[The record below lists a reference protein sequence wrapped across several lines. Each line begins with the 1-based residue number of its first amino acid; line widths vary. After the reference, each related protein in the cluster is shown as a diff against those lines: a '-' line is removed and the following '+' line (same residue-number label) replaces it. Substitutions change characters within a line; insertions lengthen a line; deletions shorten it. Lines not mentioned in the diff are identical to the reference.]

1 METKNIYAIKIDDI
15 NSDWVNYRVWKNG
28 EDIEP
33 DELSVEEMIIFRKEL
48 LEFSE
53 MFNNEIKYLEEL

>member
-15 NSDWVNYRVWKNG
+15 NSDWVNFRLGKNG

-33 DELSVEEMIIFRKEL
+33 NDLTLEETIIFRKEL
-48 LEFSE
+48 LEFYE
-53 MFNNEIKYLEEL
+53 MFNDNIKYLEEL

>member
-53 MFNNEIKYLEEL
+53 MFNDEIKYLKEI